1 MAMRMVGAI
10 PGSMAVDVA
19 AFTQSLTQLP

>member
-1 MAMRMVGAI
+1 MVGAI